1 MASTATFCSRCGLA
15 ASPAP
20 APAASSPR
28 FATPGAYT
36 PPYLSQRI
44 LASKAAL
51 QAERKQ
57 VTVLFADLKG
67 SMQLLDGR
75 DPEEAREVLDPLL
88 ELMMEAVH
96 WYEGTVNQ
104 VMGDGIM
111 ALFGAPT
118 ALEDHA
124 LRACY
129 AALRMHEAVK
139 RHVRER
145 PDAVSAVQMRVGL
158 NSGEVVVRAIS
169 IDLRM
174 DYSAIGQTTH
184 IASRMEQLAAAGTTL
199 MAPAT
204 AALVQGY
211 VRTKRVGVQ
220 TVKGLAQ
227 PLELFELIGAEPVR
241 SRLQAQAERL
251 TKFVGRAEELSRM
264 TDTLEQ
270 VWAGHGQVVA
280 VVSEAGVGK
289 SRLYAEF
296 LRSPRARDCLVLE
309 TGCVSY
315 QKAPFLPIM
324 ELVRGYFQISEQD
337 PPFKAQQKVAEKLSA
352 LDAAFDVFVAPCLWL
367 LDVPFDDARWE
378 RLDPE
383 QRIRR
388 ALDAVR
394 TLLLQES
401 RVHPVILV
409 FEDLHWIDAES
420 QAFLD
425 HLVNALE
432 AARLLLLVNYRPE
445 YVHDWSARSN
455 YQLLHIEGLPAA
467 TADELLDTLLGLDPS
482 LRPVKRVL
490 AERTDGNPLFIE
502 EMVRTLRETATLLGE
517 PGGHRLARAVETLR
531 VPATVQAVLA
541 ARIDRLPDDLK
552 RLLQC
557 AAVIGTDVPFALLS
571 EVMDV
576 SPVDLRGGLAGLQA
590 SELLYETQ
598 LFPDIQYTFRHTLT
612 HEVAY
617 GSVIRERRR
626 ALHGRVAA
634 AIERLHAA
642 RLAEQVERL
651 AHHTVR
657 AELWDKAVGYLRQAG
672 DKSLGRS
679 ANREAVDWF
688 TQALDTLRHLPDDSD
703 TLRLGV
709 DLRLDLRGALYA
721 LGDFEPML
729 ERLREA
735 EEVAQR
741 LEDPRRLA
749 WVSMSIGEHWRQKGN
764 FAAALELV
772 ERALAFGETLADPA
786 VRLAA
791 HQYLGLAC
799 HAVGDYRRAITHIRT
814 VAELPEDEAVAAHF
828 RPTQAGSRAGFR
840 AVSLAWLTRCLAE
853 TGEFAE
859 GRAHG
864 LDAVRIAEGIEQPYS
879 LVSAGWGLGHLH
891 AIQGAF
897 EQAVPMLERA
907 LATARDSRIT
917 RLLPQVMRPLGL
929 AYVFTGRTDDGV
941 VLLEEAARIIESI
954 DLVVGLSS
962 TLECLGE
969 AYVAVERWDR
979 AGEVAERAFA
989 VARDRGQRADCA
1001 ATLRLLGDVAA
1012 GSGSATDARRNYGES
1027 IGLAESLGM
1036 RPLTAR
1042 SRLGLGVLL
1051 RRQGKR
1057 ASRPILE
1064 EARAAFRAMEMWF
1077 WKARAEAELN
1087 ALG

>member
-1 MASTATFCSRCGLA
+1 VSAS
-15 ASPAP
+15 
-20 APAASSPR
+20 R

-36 PPYLSQRI
+36 PRYLSQRI
-44 LASKAAL
+44 LASKTAL

-111 ALFGAPT
+111 ALFGAPI
-118 ALEDHA
+118 AQEDHA

-139 RHVRER
+139 RYVRER
-145 PDAVSAVQMRVGL
+145 PDVASVVQMRVGL
-158 NSGEVVVRAIS
+158 NSGEVVVRAIGS
-169 IDLRM
+169 DLRM

-184 IASRMEQLAAAGTTL
+184 IAGRMEQLAAAGTTL
-199 MAPAT
+199 VAPAT
-204 AALVQGY
+204 AALVEGY
-211 VRTKRVGVQ
+211 VRTKPVGVQ

-251 TKFVGRAEELSRM
+251 TKFVGRAEELNRM
-264 TDTLEQ
+264 TDTLER
-270 VWAGHGQVVA
+270 VWVGHGQVVA

-296 LRSPRARDCLVLE
+296 LRSPHARDCLVLE

-315 QKAPFLPIM
+315 QKASFLPVV
-324 ELVRGYFQISEQD
+324 ELVRGYFQIAEQE

-352 LDAAFDVFVAPCLWL
+352 LDAAFEVFVAPCLWL
-367 LDVPFDDARWE
+367 LGVPVDDARWE

-383 QRIRR
+383 HRSRR

-394 TLLLQES
+394 ALLLQES
-401 RVHPVILV
+401 RIHPVILV

-425 HLVNALE
+425 HLVDALW

-445 YVHDWSARSN
+445 YVHGWSARSN
-455 YQLLHIEGLPAA
+455 YQLLRLEGLPAA
-467 TADELLDTLLGLDPS
+467 TADELLDTLLGPDPS
-482 LRPVKRVL
+482 LRPLKHVL

-502 EMVRTLRETATLLGE
+502 EMVRTLRETATLLGD
-517 PGGHRLARAVETLR
+517 PGGYRLARAVETLR

-557 AAVIGTDVPFALLS
+557 AAVIGTDLPFALLR

-576 SPVDLRGGLAGLQA
+576 DSAELRGGLAGLQA
-590 SELLYETQ
+590 SEFLYETQ

-617 GSVIRERRR
+617 GSVVKERRR
-626 ALHGRVAA
+626 ALHGRIAA

-651 AHHTVR
+651 SHHTVR
-657 AELWDKAVGYLRQAG
+657 AELWGKAVGYLRQAG

-688 TQALDTLRHLPDDSD
+688 TQALDALGHLPDESD

-735 EEVAQR
+735 EQVAQK

-749 WVSMSIGEHWRQKGN
+749 WVSMYIGEHWRQKGN
-764 FAAALELV
+764 FAVALELV
-772 ERALAFGETLADPA
+772 ERALELGETVGDPA

-799 HAVGDYRRAITHIRT
+799 HAVGDYRRAVTHIRT
-814 VAELPEDEAVAAHF
+814 AVAELPEDEAVAAHF

-840 AVSLAWLTRCLAE
+840 AVALAWLTRCLAE
-853 TGEFAE
+853 TGEFDE
-859 GRAHG
+859 GRVHG
-864 LDAVRIAEGIEQPYS
+864 LNAVRIAESVEQPYS

-891 AIQGAF
+891 ANQGAF

-929 AYVFTGRTDDGV
+929 AYVFTGRADDGI
-941 VLLEEAARIIESI
+941 VLLEEAARIIASI

-969 AYVAVERWDR
+969 AYVAAGRWDR

-989 VARDRGQRADCA
+989 VARDRGQRAERA

-1012 GSGSATDARRNYGES
+1012 GSGSPTDARRNYGES

-1042 SRLGLGVLL
+1042 SRLSLGLLL
-1051 RRQGKR
+1051 RRQGNR

-1064 EARAAFRAMEMWF
+1064 DARAAFHAMGMWF
-1077 WKARAEAELN
+1077 WMARAEAELN

>member
-1 MASTATFCSRCGLA
+1 M
-15 ASPAP
+15 
-20 APAASSPR
+20 
-28 FATPGAYT
+28 
-36 PPYLSQRI
+36 RI
-44 LASKAAL
+44 
-51 QAERKQ
+51 
-57 VTVLFADLKG
+57 
-67 SMQLLDGR
+67 
-75 DPEEAREVLDPLL
+75 
-88 ELMMEAVH
+88 
-96 WYEGTVNQ
+96 
-104 VMGDGIM
+104 
-111 ALFGAPT
+111 
-118 ALEDHA
+118 
-124 LRACY
+124 
-129 AALRMHEAVK
+129 
-139 RHVRER
+139 
-145 PDAVSAVQMRVGL
+145 GL
-158 NSGEVVVRAIS
+158 NSGEVVVRAIGS
-169 IDLRM
+169 DLRM

-184 IASRMEQLAAAGTTL
+184 IAGRMEQLAAAGTTL
-199 MAPAT
+199 VAPAT
-204 AALVQGY
+204 AALVEGY
-211 VRTKRVGVQ
+211 VRTRPVGVQ
-220 TVKGLAQ
+220 VVKGLAQ

-251 TKFVGRAEELSRM
+251 TKFVGRAKELDRL
-264 TDTLEQ
+264 TATLER

-280 VVSEAGVGK
+280 VVSESGVGK

-296 LRSPRARDCLVLE
+296 LRSPHARDCLVLE

-315 QKAPFLPIM
+315 QKASFLPVV
-324 ELVRGYFQISEQD
+324 ELVRGYFQIGEQE
-337 PPFKAQQKVAEKLSA
+337 PPFKAQQKVAERLSA
-352 LDAAFDVFVAPCLWL
+352 LDAAFEVFVAPCLWL
-367 LDVPFDDARWE
+367 LDVPVDDARWA
-378 RLDPE
+378 RLGPE

-394 TLLLQES
+394 ALLLQES

-425 HLVNALE
+425 HLVDALGE
-432 AARLLLLVNYRPE
+432 ARLLLLINYRPE
-445 YVHDWSARSN
+445 YVHGWSARSN
-455 YQLLHIEGLPAA
+455 YQLLRIEGLPPA
-467 TADELLDTLLGLDPS
+467 TADELLDTLLGSDPS
-482 LRPVKRVL
+482 LRPLKRVL

-502 EMVRTLRETATLLGE
+502 EMVRTLRETATLPGD
-517 PGGHRLARAVETLR
+517 PGGHWLARAVETLR

-557 AAVIGTDVPFALLS
+557 AAVIGTDVPFALLR

-576 SPVDLRGGLAGLQA
+576 DPAELRGGLAGLQA
-590 SELLYETQ
+590 SEFLYETQ

-617 GSVIRERRR
+617 GSVVSERRR
-626 ALHGRVAA
+626 GLHARVAA
-634 AIERLHAA
+634 AIERLHAG

-651 AHHTVR
+651 SHHTVR
-657 AELWDKAVGYLRQAG
+657 AELWGKAVGYLRQAG
-672 DKSLGRS
+672 DKALGRS
-679 ANREAVDWF
+679 ANREAADWF
-688 TQALDTLRHLPDDSD
+688 TQALDALEHLPNESD

-735 EEVAQR
+735 EEVAKK

-749 WVSMSIGEHWRQKGN
+749 WVSMYIGEHWRQKGN
-764 FAAALELV
+764 FALALELV
-772 ERALAFGETLADPA
+772 ERALALGETLGDPA

-853 TGEFAE
+853 TGEFDE
-859 GRAHG
+859 GRTHG
-864 LDAVRIAEGIEQPYS
+864 LDAVRIAESIEQPYS

-891 AIQGAF
+891 ATQGAF
-897 EQAVPMLERA
+897 EQAVPVLERA
-907 LATARDSRIT
+907 LATAREARIT

-929 AYVFTGRTDDGV
+929 AYVFSGRTDDGV
-941 VLLEEAARIIESI
+941 VLLEEAVRIVESI
-954 DLVVGLSS
+954 DLIVGLSS

-969 AYVAVERWDR
+969 ACVAAGRWDR

-989 VARDRGQRADCA
+989 VARDRGQRAERA

-1012 GSGSATDARRNYGES
+1012 GRGSPTDARRSYGES
-1027 IGLAESLGM
+1027 VGLAESLGM

-1042 SRLGLGVLL
+1042 SRLALGVLL
-1051 RRQGKR
+1051 GREGNP
-1057 ASRPILE
+1057 ASRPTLE

-1077 WKARAEAELN
+1077 WKDRAEAELN
-1087 ALG
+1087 ALGERLPSP